1 MYHSPVDV
9 QIAATQITQYAT
21 HVLSVTTLLFSSFTY
36 TRYSSV
42 FQAVNEPLQE
52 RGNILD
58 LDFTRANAF
67 PDDYDTDLESEWS
80 NHNELFLFN
89 L

>member
-21 HVLSVTTLLFSSFTY
+21 NVLSVTTLPFSSFTY
-36 TRYSSV
+36 TRYSSG

-52 RGNILD
+52 RGNTLD
-58 LDFTRANAF
+58 LDFTRVNAF

-80 NHNELFLFN
+80 SYSELFLFY